1 MTREEFSKAARIEVS
16 EREWDALEELYMHVD
31 VTWEGFIRA
40 WKRMVPLRRV
50 NTDRSTRE
58 KEVEAQRCQI
68 VGEVLKEERSELEA
82 CPDLKVSWL
91 LSASQCD
98 KLLRAGMVITQKAG
112 SLLREADELLAKGN
126 KGEGEL

>member
-1 MTREEFSKAARIEVS
+1 MTKEEFSKAARIEVS

-50 NTDRSTRE
+50 NTDRSARE

-68 VGEVLKEERSELEA
+68 VSEVLKEKRGV
-82 CPDLKVSWL
+82 LKLCADQQVSSVL
-91 LSASQCD
+91 RDDECD
-98 KLLRAGMVITQKAG
+98 RLLRAGMVITQTAG
-112 SLLREADELLAKGN
+112 SLLREADELLSKVN
-126 KGEGEL
+126 QGEGEL

>member
-68 VGEVLKEERSELEA
+68 VGEVLKEKRNVLEA
-82 CPDLKVSWL
+82 CPDIQVSSVL
-91 LSASQCD
+91 RAPQCD
-98 KLLRAGMVITQKAG
+98 KLLRAGMVITQTAG
-112 SLLREADELLAKGN
+112 SLLKEADELLAKGN

>member
-1 MTREEFSKAARIEVS
+1 MTREEFIKAARIEVS

-50 NTDRSTRE
+50 KADRAARE

-82 CPDLKVSWL
+82 CADLPVPSVL
-91 LSASQCD
+91 RASQCD
-98 KLLRAGMVITQKAG
+98 RLLRAGMVIMQTAG
-112 SLLREADELLAKGN
+112 NLLREADELLAKGN